1 MSFSTIPWRAILV
14 GGLIGL
20 AVALVDAYDVSG
32 FLANIELKA
41 LNEQFSLRGF
51 RDPQSPIVIV
61 TIDEDSFAELNIPW
75 PWPRALHAKLV
86 DIVSRGKPAAIALD
100 ILFLEPSARGPED
113 DQAGPD

>member
-51 RDPQSPIVIV
+51 RDP
-61 TIDEDSFAELNIPW
+61 
-75 PWPRALHAKLV
+75 
-86 DIVSRGKPAAIALD
+86 
-100 ILFLEPSARGPED
+100 
-113 DQAGPD
+113 